1 MVTMSKNKIEKIYKK
16 KKMIITHYGEDIE
29 LNEED
34 IKYEIYEHFNKK
46 IFFYETQL
54 RYQGERLEDWITIAW
69 VLFAMF
75 ALTLLF
81 LVSAIYILIHSAVG

>member
-34 IKYEIYEHFNKK
+34 IKYEIYDHFMKRIVITERELVYQQQILENWKQITWVSICVILSV
-46 IFFYETQL
+46 IFAFTV
-54 RYQGERLEDWITIAW
+54 I
-69 VLFAMF
+69 
-75 ALTLLF
+75 LL
-81 LVSAIYILIHSAVG
+81 LGK